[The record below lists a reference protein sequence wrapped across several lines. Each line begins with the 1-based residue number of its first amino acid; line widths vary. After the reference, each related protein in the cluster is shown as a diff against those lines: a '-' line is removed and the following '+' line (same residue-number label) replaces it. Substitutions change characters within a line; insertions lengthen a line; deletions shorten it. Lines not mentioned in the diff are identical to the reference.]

1 MTLDP
6 TTATPGEGLDADP
19 AAEPEPALRAPDVR
33 GAPDAGAA
41 PGQDTAPAEG
51 ADPRDEAVPAEGAV
65 PGPRLVTSE
74 DLRLD
79 PGPAPTFH
87 PARRWDWGWGWGA
100 FGWEWP
106 RGADLAVVATGAVA
120 ATALGFWLAVGTG
133 PTFAL
138 ATAFAVLVL
147 AVPAALVRAVPVV
160 VWAQRRAAELGV
172 RLPGPDDD
180 AAARVDTVVVR
191 RRGVLTTGQPW
202 LIDVAVDGS
211 GPDGADS
218 ADSADHVLRVAG
230 SLARGVDH
238 PVARAVVDAARD
250 RQLPLL
256 PVEVLAARPGLGV
269 RGVVEG
275 RIVVAGR
282 ERFVAGWARRMPER
296 LVVARSAAEAA
307 GQTALL
313 VGWEGEVRGVLVLGD
328 PPRPT
333 AAAAVEALAALDVR
347 TLVASGETKLA
358 ATATGD
364 AVGAA
369 GVVTHVLPEATGTL
383 VGRLRGDGHAVAVTD
398 PGHGPADLVVTAAA
412 PARSDLWT
420 AVDTLR
426 LRRLADR
433 IARENVV
440 VAVAPAAVAMPF
452 AAIGVLAPT
461 GAVLVA
467 ALVTTAVIGNG
478 LRARRH
484 PSARPAAH
492 RRP

>member
-6 TTATPGEGLDADP
+6 TTASPGGALG
-19 AAEPEPALRAPDVR
+19 AEPGVAPD
-33 GAPDAGAA
+33 
-41 PGQDTAPAEG
+41 EG
-51 ADPRDEAVPAEGAV
+51 VV
-65 PGPRLVTSE
+65 PGPRLTHSE
-74 DLRLD
+74 DLPLGAGPG
-79 PGPAPTFH
+79 PGPAPTLH
-87 PARRWDWGWGWGA
+87 LARRWDWGWAAW
-100 FGWEWP
+100 GWEWP
-106 RGADLAVVATGAVA
+106 RGADLAVLAYGVVA
-120 ATALGFWLAVGTG
+120 AAALGFWLAVGAG
-133 PTFAL
+133 FGA
-138 ATAFAVLVL
+138 AAAIAVAVLAL
-147 AVPAALVRAVPVV
+147 AVPATLVRAVPVV
-160 VWAQRRAAELGV
+160 AWAQRRAAELGL
-172 RLPGPDDD
+172 RLPGPGDD

-202 LIDVAVDGS
+202 LIDVAVDPA
-211 GPDGADS
+211 GPDRPEDG
-218 ADSADHVLRVAG
+218 ADHVLRVVA

-238 PVARAVVDAARD
+238 PVARAVLDAARD

-282 ERFVAGWARRMPER
+282 ERFVSGWARRVPER
-296 LVVARSAAEAA
+296 LVMARSAAEAA

-313 VGWEGEVRGVLVLGD
+313 VGWEGAVRGVLVLGD

-369 GVVTHVLPEATGTL
+369 GVVTHVLPEATGAL
-383 VGRLRGDGHAVAVTD
+383 VGRLRGEGHAVAVTD
-398 PGHGPADLVVTAAA
+398 PGHGPADLVVAAAA
-412 PARSDLWT
+412 PARADLWT

-440 VAVAPAAVAMPF
+440 LGVVPPAVTLPF
-452 AAIGVLAPT
+452 AALGVLPPA

-467 ALVTTAVIGNG
+467 VAVTAALVGNG
-478 LRARRH
+478 LRARRY

>member
-6 TTATPGEGLDADP
+6 TTATSRQGPLDAEP
-19 AAEPEPALRAPDVR
+19 AAGPDSHRGPTPTPAPVPAPD
-33 GAPDAGAA
+33 
-41 PGQDTAPAEG
+41 
-51 ADPRDEAVPAEGAV
+51 EGAV
-65 PGPRLVTSE
+65 PGPRLTSSE
-74 DLRLD
+74 EL
-79 PGPAPTFH
+79 PVGAGSGPAPTLH
-87 PARRWDWGWGWGA
+87 LARRWDWGWAAW
-100 FGWEWP
+100 GWEWP
-106 RGADLAVVATGAVA
+106 RGADLAVVACGVVA
-120 ATALGFWLAVGTG
+120 AAALGFWLTVGAG
-133 PTFAL
+133 LGVAS

-147 AVPAALVRAVPVV
+147 AVPATLVRAVPVV
-160 VWAQRRAAELGV
+160 PWAQRRGAELGV
-172 RLPGPDDD
+172 RLPGPGDD

-202 LIDVAVDGS
+202 LIDVAVDPAGPA
-211 GPDGADS
+211 GPDRAEDG
-218 ADSADHVLRVAG
+218 ADHVLRVVA

-238 PVARAVVDAARD
+238 PVARAVLDAARD

-282 ERFVAGWARRMPER
+282 ERFVSGWARRVPER

-313 VGWEGEVRGVLVLGD
+313 VGWEGAVRGVLVLGD

-369 GVVTHVLPEATGTL
+369 GVVTHVLPEATGAL
-383 VGRLRGDGHAVAVTD
+383 VGRLRGEGHAVAVTD
-398 PGHGPADLVVTAAA
+398 PGHGPADLVVAAAA
-412 PARSDLWT
+412 PARTDLWT

-440 VAVAPAAVAMPF
+440 LAVAPPAVAVPF
-452 AAIGVLAPT
+452 AALGVLPPV

-467 ALVTTAVIGNG
+467 VVVTAAVVGNG